1 MIQFENFQE
10 FIAMGGYAA
19 NVWSVYAMFAVFL
32 TANLLL
38 PLRKKKRLLNE
49 IKRRQ
54 IVNQETGKQSGS
66 DEPAMPSLEP
76 LLDTGKAAGE
86 ST

>member
-1 MIQFENFQE
+1 MIQFDSFQE

-32 TANLLL
+32 TANLLW
-38 PLRKKKRLLNE
+38 PLRKKKHLLRE

-54 IVNQETGKQSGS
+54 IVNEETGKQSRS
-66 DEPAMPSLEP
+66 EELAMPSLEP
-76 LLDTGKAAGE
+76 LVDTGKAAGE

>member
-1 MIQFENFQE
+1 MIQFDSIQE
-10 FIAMGGYAA
+10 FIEMGGYAA

-32 TANLLL
+32 AANLLW
-38 PLRKKKRLLNE
+38 PLRKKKHLMRE

-54 IVNQETGKQSGS
+54 ILNKETGSQANS
-66 DEPAMPSLEP
+66 EELAMPSLEP
-76 LLDTGKAAGE
+76 LVDTGKAAGE